1 MTILDDAREGMN
13 PDIRIQDDLF
23 GHVNG
28 AWLDTAEI
36 PGDRSSWG
44 PFVML
49 ADTAEE
55 HVREIIEGA
64 RRRRGR
70 RRRGQED
77 RRPLRQ
83 LHGRGPGR
91 GARPHARSSRCSS
104 RSTPSPTSAELATF
118 LGAFE
123 RRGGSGFFG
132 SYVDSDDRNSDRYI
146 VNVLQGGIGLP
157 DESYYREE
165 KFAEIR
171 EKYLAYL
178 ARILT
183 LAERPDPEGTAA
195 LVVALETRL
204 AKGHWERAET
214 RDVIKTYNLTPLD
227 ELKATLPS
235 FDFDAWITAL
245 GGSEATIAETVV
257 RQPSYL
263 AHLETVL
270 ADTPIED
277 WRAFLTVRAIRTAA
291 AYLSGAFVEANFD
304 FYGRTLSGTPELRAR
319 WKRGVG
325 LVEGA
330 LGEAVGR
337 EYVARHFPPRSK
349 EMMDELVANLLEAY
363 RRSITDLD
371 WMTEET
377 KQRAFEKLD
386 TFVPK
391 IGYPK
396 KFRDYSA
403 LEISADDLL
412 GNVLAATAFETDR
425 ELRKIGAPVDRDEWF
440 MLPQTVNAYYNPGT
454 NEICFPAG
462 ILQRPFFDADAD
474 PAENYGGIGA
484 VIGHEIGHGFDDQ
497 GAQFDGKGNLND
509 WWTAEDKA
517 AFEVKSKSL
526 IDQYDVF
533 EPREL
538 PGEHVNGALTVGENI
553 GDLGGLTIGHRA
565 YLISIEGQ
573 DDPGPRRPDRPAAA
587 VPQLGLRVAHQAP
600 QGAGDAVP
608 HHRPA
613 QPPGVPRQHRPQ
625 PRRVPR
631 GLRRT
636 ARRRPLARPRG
647 PRPHLVAAD
656 RAFWLVVRRR
666 AGTRCAPYVADRA
679 LDVRRTTLTGH
690 SMYAQVS
697 GANGRRRAAR
707 EACTS
712 SARSTTLQR
721 ASSAR
726 SAYSQQPEVPSRRTS
741 SNQNCPVGVLGTD

>member
-1 MTILDDAREGMN
+1 VTILDDAREGMN

-28 AWLDTAEI
+28 AWLETAEI

-49 ADTAEE
+49 ADAAEE

-64 RRRRGR
+64 AAGEVE
-70 RRRGQED
+70 GPEAKKIGDLFASFMDED
-77 RRPLRQ
+77 RVEELGHTPILPLLEQ
-83 LHGRGPGR
+83 IDGI
-91 GARPHARSSRCSS
+91 
-104 RSTPSPTSAELATF
+104 TDLAGLASF

-123 RRGGSGFFG
+123 RRGGGGFFG
-132 SYVDSDDRNSDRYI
+132 SYVDNDDRNADRYV

-157 DESYYREE
+157 DETYYREE

-171 EKYLAYL
+171 EKYVTYL
-178 ARILT
+178 ERILT
-183 LAERPDPEGTAA
+183 LAERPDPAGTAA
-195 LVVALETRL
+195 KVLALETRL
-204 AKGHWERAET
+204 AKGHWERSET
-214 RDVIKTYNLTPLD
+214 RDVLKTYNLTSLED
-227 ELKATLPS
+227 LEATVPS
-235 FDFDAWITAL
+235 FDFHAWVTAL
-245 GGSEATIAETVV
+245 GGSEATIAELVV
-257 RQPSYL
+257 RQPSYM

-291 AYLSGAFVEANFD
+291 AYLSSAFVEANFD

-337 EYVARHFPPRSK
+337 EYVSRHFPPRSK
-349 EMMDELVANLLEAY
+349 ELMDALVANLLEAY

-377 KQRAFEKLD
+377 KQKAFEKLD

-396 KFRDYSA
+396 KFRDYSG
-403 LEISADDLL
+403 LEIRADDLL

-425 ELRKIGAPVDRDEWF
+425 ELRKIGSPVDRDEWF

-497 GAQFDGKGNLND
+497 GAQYDGHGNLND
-509 WWTAEDKA
+509 WWSAADKA

-526 IDQYDVF
+526 IDQYDGF

-553 GDLGGLTIGHRA
+553 GDLGGLTIAHRA

-573 DDPGPRRPDRPAAA
+573 DIPERDGLTGPQRLFLSWAYVWRTKRRKELAMQHITTDP
-587 VPQLGLRVAHQAP
+587 HS
-600 QGAGDAVP
+600 
-608 HHRPA
+608 
-613 QPPGVPRQHRPQ
+613 PPEFRANI
-625 PRRVPR
+625 
-631 GLRRT
+631 
-636 ARRRPLARPRG
+636 ARNLAEF
-647 PRPHLVAAD
+647 HS
-656 RAFWLVVRRR
+656 AF
-666 AGTRCAPYVADRA
+666 
-679 LDVRRTTLTGH
+679 DVRPGDGLW
-690 SMYAQVS
+690 
-697 GANGRRRAAR
+697 
-707 EACTS
+707 
-712 SARSTTLQR
+712 LD
-721 ASSAR
+721 
-726 SAYSQQPEVPSRRTS
+726 PEDRVRIW
-741 SNQNCPVGVLGTD
+741 